1 VYTNGGTQ
9 LDLELI
15 KLYAGSI
22 GLLLLSSALLFAGWL
37 HLQPKFRPSL
47 SWFKIMNHD

>member
-1 VYTNGGTQ
+1 VYTIGGTRS
-9 LDLELI
+9 DLELKNI
-15 KLYAGSI
+15 LSI

-47 SWFKIMNHD
+47 SWFKTMNLD